1 MDGARGR
8 AGIYTGVALV
18 DPQGRALG
26 IPRRELLGGRDYS
39 ALAPRHDLD
48 SLLGRRRK
56 ELPDGRAGVEKEH
69 PRGHPLHREPRP
81 RRSPAC
87 RIRLPRGGRH
97 TTPRARRRG
106 PLLGAPGASPRGGFR
121 QHRPRVEAF
130 VGRQAAA
137 RPRTLS
143 PLPAPAVSKLTLSPA
158 WKALA
163 AHRKKIAAANLADLF
178 AADPSRAE
186 RFLIE
191 AGGLVLDYSKH
202 RVDAEAMRL
211 LAGLAAQAQ
220 LPRWIASMFAGDPLN
235 STEARANAAR
245 ARAWLASAL
254 GNSNGPSRHFAA
266 VTANP
271 AGAEALGVPPERVFP
286 MWDWVGGRYS
296 VWSAVGLPVA
306 LAAGMSAFEE
316 LLHGARAMDAHFRNE
331 PLELNMPVVL
341 ALLEIWYVNFF
352 GAQTRAVIPYSE
364 DLRDLPA
371 YLQQLEMES
380 NGKRVDRDGNEV
392 DYATAPV
399 VWGASG
405 TPSQHS
411 FHQLLHQGTH
421 LIPVDFI
428 VIGRNEESSAEQGAL
443 VANALAQ
450 SAALAYDKPAP
461 DSQYKALPGNRPSST
476 VLLERLT
483 PRALGALIALHEH
496 KVFAEGVI
504 WNLNSCDQWAV
515 EHGKNLARTLLPRL
529 LEGGD
534 TAGLDASTRGL
545 FARLRNRD

>member
-1 MDGARGR
+1 
-8 AGIYTGVALV
+8 
-18 DPQGRALG
+18 
-26 IPRRELLGGRDYS
+26 
-39 ALAPRHDLD
+39 
-48 SLLGRRRK
+48 
-56 ELPDGRAGVEKEH
+56 
-69 PRGHPLHREPRP
+69 
-81 RRSPAC
+81 
-87 RIRLPRGGRH
+87 
-97 TTPRARRRG
+97 
-106 PLLGAPGASPRGGFR
+106 
-121 QHRPRVEAF
+121 
-130 VGRQAAA
+130 
-137 RPRTLS
+137 
-143 PLPAPAVSKLTLSPA
+143 VSKLTLSPA

-163 AHRKKIAAANLADLF
+163 AHRKKIAPASLAELF

-186 RFLIE
+186 RFSIE
-191 AGGLVLDYSKH
+191 AGGLMLDYSKH
-202 RVDAEAMRL
+202 WVDAEAMRL

-220 LPRWIASMFAGDPLN
+220 LPGWIARMFGGDPIN
-235 STEARANAAR
+235 TTEARAVLHVALRSGDATFPKGHDVMPAVRGARERMRCLVDEMQRGAQGADGRAITDIVNIGIGGSDLGPRMLVRAMRKFRRPGPRLHFVSNIDPADLEATLAGLTPGTTFFIVASKTFTTAETLANAAR

-254 GNSNGPSRHFAA
+254 GKSTGLSRHFAA
-266 VTANP
+266 VTANS
-271 AGAEALGVPPERVFP
+271 AGAEALGVPPERVLP

-306 LAAGMSAFEE
+306 LTAGMNAFEE
-316 LLHGARAMDAHFRNE
+316 LLEGARAMDAHFRNE
-331 PLELNMPVVL
+331 PLERNMPVVL

-421 LIPVDFI
+421 FIPVDFI
-428 VIGRNEESSAEQGAL
+428 VIGRNGEPSTGQAAL

-450 SAALAYDKPAP
+450 GTALAFGNPAP
-461 DSQYKALPGNRPSST
+461 GAPYKALPGNRPSST
-476 VLLERLT
+476 LLLERLT

-504 WNLNSCDQWAV
+504 WNLNSFDQWGV

-529 LEGGD
+529 LDGENTG
-534 TAGLDASTRGL
+534 GLDASTRAL
-545 FARLRNRD
+545 LARLRKRD